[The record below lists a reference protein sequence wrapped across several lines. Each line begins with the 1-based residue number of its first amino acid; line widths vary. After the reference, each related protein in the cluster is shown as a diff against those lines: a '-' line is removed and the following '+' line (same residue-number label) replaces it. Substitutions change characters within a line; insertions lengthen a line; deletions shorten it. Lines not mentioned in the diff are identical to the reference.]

1 MEYSAVIPC
10 GGIGSRLNL
19 GYNKI
24 IYKTNDK
31 LLIEYTIKN
40 FLLDEEC
47 KEIVIV
53 SNKADLE
60 LLKSVI
66 KNSKV
71 KFTLGG
77 NTREES
83 VQNGLKI
90 ASFEYVLIHDGARPN
105 VSKELINRVKE
116 KLNEVDY
123 VIPTL
128 KLKDASLINDK
139 YHQEIITII
148 QTPQATKRSLL
159 LEAMDNLDIS
169 KFKDDISII
178 CSYLNV
184 NPYTVEGDYDN
195 IKITTK
201 EDLKYI
207 KED

>member
-47 KEIVIV
+47 KEVVIV
-53 SNKADLE
+53 SNKDDLD
-60 LLKSVI
+60 LLKGVI
-66 KNSKV
+66 KHSKV

-83 VQNGLKI
+83 VQNGLKVV
-90 ASFEYVLIHDGARPN
+90 SFEYVLIHDGARPN
-105 VSKELINRVKE
+105 VSKELIKRVKD

-207 KED
+207 KKY

>member
-1 MEYSAVIPC
+1 MNYSAIIPC

-24 IYKTNDK
+24 IYKVNDK

-47 KEIVIV
+47 KEVVIV
-53 SNKADLE
+53 SNKDDLN
-60 LLKSVI
+60 LLKSLIKHPKVI
-66 KNSKV
+66 
-71 KFTLGG
+71 FTLGG

-105 VSKELINRVKE
+105 VNKELIKRVKE
-116 KLNEVDY
+116 KLEEVDY
-123 VIPTL
+123 VVPTL

-139 YHQEIITII
+139 YHQEVITII
-148 QTPQATKRSLL
+148 QTPQATKKTLL
-159 LEAMDNLDIS
+159 LEAMNNVDIT
-169 KFKDDISII
+169 KYKDDISII
-178 CSYLNV
+178 CDYLKV

>member
-1 MEYSAVIPC
+1 MNYSAIIPC

-24 IYKTNDK
+24 IYKVNDK

-47 KEIVIV
+47 KEVVII
-53 SNKADLE
+53 SNKDDLD
-60 LLKSVI
+60 LLSSVI
-66 KNSKV
+66 KHPKV

-116 KLNEVDY
+116 KLKEVDY

-139 YHQEIITII
+139 YHQEVITII
-148 QTPQATKRSLL
+148 QTPQATKRTLL
-159 LEAMDNLDIS
+159 LEAMNNLDIT
-169 KFKDDISII
+169 KFKYDISII

-207 KED
+207 KDY

>member
-1 MEYSAVIPC
+1 MEYSAVLPS

-31 LLIEYTIKN
+31 LLIEHTIKN
-40 FLLDEEC
+40 FILDEDC
-47 KEIVIV
+47 KEIIIV
-53 SNKADLE
+53 SNKDDLN
-60 LLKSVI
+60 LLSSVI
-66 KNSKV
+66 KHPKV

-90 ASFEYVLIHDGARPN
+90 ASNEYILIHDGARPN
-105 VSKELINRVKE
+105 VSLELINRVKE
-116 KLNEVDY
+116 KLKEVDY
-123 VIPTL
+123 VIPVV
-128 KLKDASLINDK
+128 KCKDATLINNK
-139 YHQEIITII
+139 YHQEEITLI
-148 QTPQATKRSLL
+148 QTPQATKKSLL
-159 LEAMDNLDIS
+159 LEAMNNLDIT

-178 CSYLNV
+178 CSYYKV
-184 NPYTVEGDYDN
+184 NPYAVEGDYNN

>member
-10 GGIGSRLNL
+10 GGVGSRLNL

-60 LLKSVI
+60 FLKSVI
-66 KNSKV
+66 KHSKV

-83 VQNGLKI
+83 VQNGLKK

-105 VSKELINRVKE
+105 VSKELIKRVKD

-148 QTPQATKRSLL
+148 QTPQATKKSLL
-159 LEAMDNLDIS
+159 LEAMDNLDIT

>member
-31 LLIEYTIKN
+31 LLVEYTIKN

-47 KEIVIV
+47 KEVIIV
-53 SNKADLE
+53 SNKDDLD
-60 LLKSVI
+60 LLKEVI
-66 KNSKV
+66 KHAKV

-77 NTREES
+77 NNREES

-90 ASFEYVLIHDGARPN
+90 ANFEYVLIHDGARPN

-148 QTPQATKRSLL
+148 QTPQATKKSLL
-159 LEAMDNLDIS
+159 LEAMDNLDIT

>member
-47 KEIVIV
+47 KEVVIV

-60 LLKSVI
+60 FLKSVI
-66 KNSKV
+66 KHSKV

-105 VSKELINRVKE
+105 VSKELIIKYNNDLINMTTFLPSTSARNARFNLE
-116 KLNEVDY
+116 KLTNEYKV
-123 VIPTL
+123 
-128 KLKDASLINDK
+128 
-139 YHQEIITII
+139 
-148 QTPQATKRSLL
+148 
-159 LEAMDNLDIS
+159 
-169 KFKDDISII
+169 
-178 CSYLNV
+178 
-184 NPYTVEGDYDN
+184 
-195 IKITTK
+195 
-201 EDLKYI
+201 I
-207 KED
+207 KEYLK

>member
-24 IYKTNDK
+24 IDKTNDK

-47 KEIVIV
+47 KEVVIV
-53 SNKADLE
+53 SNKDDLE

-148 QTPQATKRSLL
+148 QTPQATKKSLL

>member
-10 GGIGSRLNL
+10 GGVGSRLNL

-207 KED
+207 KEN

>member
-53 SNKADLE
+53 SNKDDLE
-60 LLKSVI
+60 LLKGVI
-66 KNSKV
+66 KHSKV

-83 VQNGLKI
+83 VQNGLKVV
-90 ASFEYVLIHDGARPN
+90 SFEYVLIHDGARPN
-105 VSKELINRVKE
+105 VSKELIKRVKD

-207 KED
+207 KKY

>member
-1 MEYSAVIPC
+1 MKIDKVILERP
-10 GGIGSRLNL
+10 
-19 GYNKI
+19 NKI
-24 IYKTNDK
+24 IYRVNDK

-47 KEIVIV
+47 KEVVIV
-53 SNKADLE
+53 SNKEDLD
-60 LLKSVI
+60 LLYSVI
-66 KNSKV
+66 KHPKV

-90 ASFEYVLIHDGARPN
+90 ADFEYVLIHDGARPN

-116 KLNEVDY
+116 KLNKVDY
-123 VIPTL
+123 VVPSL

-139 YHQEIITII
+139 YHQEVITII
-148 QTPQATKRSLL
+148 QTPQATKKTLL
-159 LEAMDNLDIS
+159 LEAMDNVDIT

-195 IKITTK
+195 IKITTN

>member
-47 KEIVIV
+47 KEVVIV
-53 SNKADLE
+53 SNKDDLD
-60 LLKSVI
+60 LLKGVI
-66 KNSKV
+66 KHSKV

-83 VQNGLKI
+83 VQNGLKVV
-90 ASFEYVLIHDGARPN
+90 SFEYVLIHDGARPN
-105 VSKELINRVKE
+105 VSKELIKRVKD

>member
-1 MEYSAVIPC
+1 MDYSAIIPC

-24 IYKTNDK
+24 IYRVNDK

-47 KEIVIV
+47 KEVVIV
-53 SNKADLE
+53 SNKEDLD
-60 LLKSVI
+60 LLYSVI
-66 KNSKV
+66 KHPKV

-116 KLNEVDY
+116 KLKEVDY

-139 YHQEIITII
+139 YHQEVITII
-148 QTPQATKRSLL
+148 QTPQATKRTLL
-159 LEAMDNLDIS
+159 LEAMNNLDIT

-184 NPYTVEGDYDN
+184 NPYTVEGDYEN

-207 KED
+207 KDY

>member
-1 MEYSAVIPC
+1 MEYSVVIPC

-47 KEIVIV
+47 KEVVIV
-53 SNKADLE
+53 SNKDDLD
-60 LLKSVI
+60 LLKGVI
-66 KNSKV
+66 KHSKV

-207 KED
+207 KEN

>member
-47 KEIVIV
+47 KEVVIV

-60 LLKSVI
+60 FLKSVI
-66 KNSKV
+66 KHSKV

-159 LEAMDNLDIS
+159 LEAMDNLDIT
-169 KFKDDISII
+169 KKIDRFEKEVDKEII
-178 CSYLNV
+178 KLAKELLEFGKKNIELLKPYL
-184 NPYTVEGDYDN
+184 
-195 IKITTK
+195 
-201 EDLKYI
+201 
-207 KED
+207 

>member
-1 MEYSAVIPC
+1 MNYSAIIPC

-24 IYKTNDK
+24 IYKVNDK

-47 KEIVIV
+47 KEVVIV
-53 SNKADLE
+53 SNKDDLN
-60 LLKSVI
+60 LLKSLIKHPKVI
-66 KNSKV
+66 
-71 KFTLGG
+71 FTLGG

-105 VSKELINRVKE
+105 VNKELIKRVKE
-116 KLNEVDY
+116 KLEEVDY
-123 VIPTL
+123 VVPTL

-139 YHQEIITII
+139 YHQEVITII
-148 QTPQATKRSLL
+148 QTPQATKRTLL
-159 LEAMDNLDIS
+159 LEAMDNLDIT

>member
-40 FLLDEEC
+40 FILDEEC
-47 KEIVIV
+47 KEVVIV
-53 SNKADLE
+53 SNKDDLD
-60 LLKSVI
+60 LLKGVI
-66 KNSKV
+66 KHSKV
-71 KFTLGG
+71 KFALGG

-83 VQNGLKI
+83 VKNGLKI

-105 VSKELINRVKE
+105 ISKELINRVKE

>member
-1 MEYSAVIPC
+1 MDYSAIIPC

-24 IYKTNDK
+24 IYRVNDK

-47 KEIVIV
+47 KEVVIV
-53 SNKADLE
+53 SNKEDLD
-60 LLKSVI
+60 LLSSVI
-66 KNSKV
+66 KHPKV

-116 KLNEVDY
+116 KLKEVDY

-139 YHQEIITII
+139 YHQEVITII
-148 QTPQATKRSLL
+148 QTPQATKRTLL
-159 LEAMDNLDIS
+159 LEAMNNLDIT

-178 CSYLNV
+178 CNYLNV

-207 KED
+207 KDY

>member
-10 GGIGSRLNL
+10 GGVGSRLNL

-60 LLKSVI
+60 LLKGVI
-66 KNSKV
+66 KHSKV

-90 ASFEYVLIHDGARPN
+90 ASYEYVLIHDGARPN
-105 VSKELINRVKE
+105 VSKELINRVKD

-207 KED
+207 KEN

>member
-1 MEYSAVIPC
+1 MLS
-10 GGIGSRLNL
+10 
-19 GYNKI
+19 
-24 IYKTNDK
+24 
-31 LLIEYTIKN
+31 
-40 FLLDEEC
+40 
-47 KEIVIV
+47 
-53 SNKADLE
+53 
-60 LLKSVI
+60 SVI
-66 KNSKV
+66 KHPKV

-77 NTREES
+77 DTREES

-105 VSKELINRVKE
+105 VSKELINRIKE

-123 VIPTL
+123 VVPTL

-139 YHQEIITII
+139 YHQEVITII
-148 QTPQATKRSLL
+148 QTPQATKRTLL
-159 LEAMDNLDIS
+159 LEAMDNLDIT

>member
-10 GGIGSRLNL
+10 GGIGSRFNL

-53 SNKADLE
+53 SNKDDLE

>member
-1 MEYSAVIPC
+1 MDYSAIIPC

-24 IYKTNDK
+24 IYRVNDK

-47 KEIVIV
+47 KEVVIV
-53 SNKADLE
+53 SNKDDLD
-60 LLKSVI
+60 LLSSVI
-66 KNSKV
+66 KHPKV

-77 NTREES
+77 STREES
-83 VQNGLKI
+83 AQNGLKI
-90 ASFEYVLIHDGARPN
+90 ANFENVLIHDGARPN

-139 YHQEIITII
+139 YHQELITII
-148 QTPQATKRSLL
+148 QTPQATKRTLL
-159 LEAMDNLDIS
+159 LEAMNNLDIT
-169 KFKDDISII
+169 KFKDDIRII

-184 NPYTVEGDYDN
+184 NPYTVLGDYDN